1 MKPRVSL
8 DFLQGFRMN
17 IEEGVLMVTFVQGQ
31 SSQKLTKVSL
41 IATSL
46 RSHTVHVNGN
56 FHECDRAR
64 NRPCLL
70 AMIFK
75 MTSTQYTKRKTS
87 KSKAGAS
94 RVKSSSIHAPH

>member
-1 MKPRVSL
+1 
-8 DFLQGFRMN
+8 
-17 IEEGVLMVTFVQGQ
+17 MVAFVQRQ
-31 SSQKLTKVSL
+31 ASQKLPKVGL

-46 RSHTVHVNGN
+46 GSNTVHVNGN

-64 NRPCLL
+64 TTPCVL
-70 AMIFK
+70 AMISK
-75 MTSTQYTKRKTS
+75 MTSNQYTKRETS